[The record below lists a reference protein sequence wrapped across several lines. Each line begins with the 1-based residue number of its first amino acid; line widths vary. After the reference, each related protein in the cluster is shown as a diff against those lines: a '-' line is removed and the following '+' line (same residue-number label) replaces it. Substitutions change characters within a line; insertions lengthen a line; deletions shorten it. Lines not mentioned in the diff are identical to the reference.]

1 MNEAQR
7 ITEWVEQKK
16 ESAIALARAVWGFAE
31 PNWRETQSAAAISAA
46 LEAEG
51 FALECRPCGMETAFV
66 ATWGGEG
73 PVIAFLGEYDA
84 LPALSQQA
92 GRAGKAPLCEGA
104 AGHGCGHNLLGAGSF
119 AAAVALKDYCL
130 ETGLRA
136 TVKYF
141 GCPAEEDGGGKV
153 FFARA
158 GYFDK
163 VDAVFAWHPG
173 PANYVSGQGCLA
185 VTGVLYSFKGRTA
198 HAAGAPFAGRSALD
212 AAELMNVGCNYLRE
226 HIIPEARLHYAYRDV
241 GGTAPNVVQESACVH
256 YYIRAP
262 RVAQML
268 DIKRRVDDV
277 ARGAALMTGTALT
290 IREVDGFS
298 DYVPNRALSEL
309 LWQCM
314 REVGAP
320 AWDEA
325 DRALAAQFAATL
337 SAGERADNL
346 ASTLSATD
354 LPLSHYAGKDLDDG
368 IAPFFYDPK
377 TAEPGSTD
385 VGDVSYCAPTAQCY
399 YAAGALGKSATPGR
413 WSRRVAA
420 RWLSRA
426 CWRRRQPW
434 RWRARA
440 QRPRASGPGQGA
452 ARAKLPGRLH
462 LPHAGKRRP
471 RICGIGPGP
480 AGAAA
485 REGTP
490 LGARARRPHL
500 RKRPCP
506 AGAGEFPARRQKNTR
521 GRARNGRGR
530 LCFCPVLLYNKRK
543 GARCGRARPHKE
555 MGAFS
560 CGPFT
565 RGFPHCSPA

>member
-31 PNWRETQSAAAISAA
+31 PNWRETQSTAAISAA

-51 FALECRPCGMETAFV
+51 FALERRPCGMETAFV

-92 GRAGKAPLCEGA
+92 GRAEKAPLCEGA
-104 AGHGCGHNLLGAGSF
+104 PGHGCGHNLLGAGSF
-119 AAAVALKDYCL
+119 AAAVALKDYCR

-399 YAAGALGKSATPGR
+399 YAAGALGTGGHT
-413 WSRRVAA
+413 WQMAA
-420 RWLSRA
+420 QSCSQL
-426 CWRRRQPW
+426 
-434 RWRARA
+434 
-440 QRPRASGPGQGA
+440 GFKGM
-452 ARAKLPGRLH
+452 L
-462 LPHAGKRRP
+462 
-471 RICGIGPGP
+471 
-480 AGAAA
+480 AAA
-485 REGTP
+485 AAMA
-490 LGARARRPHL
+490 LAGARAAADPALLALAREQHAQS
-500 RKRPCP
+500 CP
-506 AGAGEFPARRQKNTR
+506 DGYTCPMPENAVPAY
-521 GRARNGRGR
+521 
-530 LCFCPVLLYNKRK
+530 V
-543 GARCGRARPHKE
+543 E
-555 MGAFS
+555 
-560 CGPFT
+560 
-565 RGFPHCSPA
+565 

>member
-51 FALECRPCGMETAFV
+51 FALERRPCGMETAFV

-92 GRAGKAPLCEGA
+92 GRAEKAPLCEGA

-198 HAAGAPFAGRSALD
+198 STAAPPS
-212 AAELMNVGCNYLRE
+212 
-226 HIIPEARLHYAYRDV
+226 
-241 GGTAPNVVQESACVH
+241 T
-256 YYIRAP
+256 
-262 RVAQML
+262 
-268 DIKRRVDDV
+268 
-277 ARGAALMTGTALT
+277 
-290 IREVDGFS
+290 
-298 DYVPNRALSEL
+298 
-309 LWQCM
+309 
-314 REVGAP
+314 
-320 AWDEA
+320 
-325 DRALAAQFAATL
+325 
-337 SAGERADNL
+337 
-346 ASTLSATD
+346 ASTRPAR
-354 LPLSHYAGKDLDDG
+354 K
-368 IAPFFYDPK
+368 
-377 TAEPGSTD
+377 
-385 VGDVSYCAPTAQCY
+385 
-399 YAAGALGKSATPGR
+399 ATPASSVSG
-413 WSRRVAA
+413 
-420 RWLSRA
+420 L
-426 CWRRRQPW
+426 
-434 RWRARA
+434 
-440 QRPRASGPGQGA
+440 RPA
-452 ARAKLPGRLH
+452 
-462 LPHAGKRRP
+462 
-471 RICGIGPGP
+471 
-480 AGAAA
+480 
-485 REGTP
+485 
-490 LGARARRPHL
+490 
-500 RKRPCP
+500 
-506 AGAGEFPARRQKNTR
+506 
-521 GRARNGRGR
+521 
-530 LCFCPVLLYNKRK
+530 
-543 GARCGRARPHKE
+543 
-555 MGAFS
+555 M
-560 CGPFT
+560 
-565 RGFPHCSPA
+565 